1 MVIDGY
7 RCSRLIVVIT
17 LQYIQIS
24 NHYVVYLKLMLYVDY
39 ASIAKKK
46 VSDNSQSKYLQIMC
60 TMVVMYGIVFSPKD
74 MLRS

>member
-7 RCSRLIVVIT
+7 RCSTLIVVIT

>member
-1 MVIDGY
+1 M
-7 RCSRLIVVIT
+7 VIT